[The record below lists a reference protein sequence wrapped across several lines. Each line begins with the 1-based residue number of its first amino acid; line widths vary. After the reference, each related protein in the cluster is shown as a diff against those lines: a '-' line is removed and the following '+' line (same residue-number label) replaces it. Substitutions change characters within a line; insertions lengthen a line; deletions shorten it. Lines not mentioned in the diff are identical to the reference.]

1 MSRPADLTRDN
12 LIEAAIAVFSAKGF
26 EGGSVREITQAANA
40 NQAAINYHFG
50 GKDGLYREVLKASVQ
65 AFAELSPLD
74 IDRLAA
80 MEGPQAVDSFIR
92 TQLKA
97 LNRRDQ
103 LGRFLRIFTWETL
116 SRSPIFADFVASEDL
131 PVFGV
136 AELVVRKF
144 LPADTERADLWI
156 AIFWLLSQV
165 EAFVRP
171 ERLERPPYNLK
182 IDQKLI
188 DHLADR
194 LSVMTVAA
202 LSAWGSD
209 RSADQRRSASP
220 ASQAAPSL

>member
-1 MSRPADLTRDN
+1 MSQAVETTRDG
-12 LIEAAIAVFSAKGF
+12 LIKAAIAVFSAKGF
-26 EGGSVREITQAANA
+26 EGGSIREITQAANA

-74 IDRLAA
+74 AERLAD
-80 MEGPQAVDSFIR
+80 MDGPQAVDTFIR

-116 SRSPIFADFVASEDL
+116 TGSQVFIDFLATEKLPIVGA
-131 PVFGV
+131 

-144 LPADTERADLWI
+144 LPADTERGDLWI
-156 AIFWLLSQV
+156 AIFWLLSQI
-165 EAFVRP
+165 ETFIRP
-171 ERLERPPYNLK
+171 ERLERPPFNLK
-182 IDQKLI
+182 INQTFI
-188 DHLADR
+188 EHLGAR
-194 LSVMTVAA
+194 LSAMTVAA
-202 LSAWGSD
+202 LSTFG
-209 RSADQRRSASP
+209 ADQRRSFSP

>member
-50 GKDGLYREVLKASVQ
+50 GKDGLYREVLKASVRV
-65 AFAELSPLD
+65 FAELSPLD
-74 IDRLAA
+74 ADRLAG
-80 MEGPQAVDSFIR
+80 MNGPQAVDTFIR

-116 SRSPIFADFVASEDL
+116 SRTQVFSDFLATEKLPIFS
-131 PVFGV
+131 V

-144 LPADTERADLWI
+144 LPPDTDRADLWI
-156 AIFWLLSQV
+156 AIFWLLSQI
-165 EAFVRP
+165 ETFIRP

-182 IDQKLI
+182 IDPKLI
-188 DHLADR
+188 EHLADR
-194 LSVMTVAA
+194 LSAMTVAA
-202 LSAWGSD
+202 LSTWGSD
-209 RSADQRRSASP
+209 RAWDQRRSGSP
-220 ASQAAPSL
+220 ASQAAPSS

>member
-1 MSRPADLTRDN
+1 MSQAVETTRDG
-12 LIEAAIAVFSAKGF
+12 LVKAAIAVFSAKGF
-26 EGGSVREITQAANA
+26 EGGSVREITQAATA

-50 GKDGLYREVLKASVQ
+50 GKEGLYREVLKASVQ

-74 IDRLAA
+74 GDRLAA
-80 MEGPQAVDSFIR
+80 MDGPQAVEAFIR
-92 TQLKA
+92 TQLTA

-116 SRSPIFADFVASEDL
+116 SRSQVFTDFLAKEKLPIFAI
-131 PVFGV
+131 

-144 LPADTERADLWI
+144 LPAETEPVDLWI
-156 AIFWLLSQV
+156 AIFWLLSQI
-165 EAFVRP
+165 ETFIRP

-188 DHLADR
+188 DRLGDR
-194 LSVMTVAA
+194 LSGMTVAA
-202 LSAWGSD
+202 LSAWG
-209 RSADQRRSASP
+209 AGQRRSFSP

>member
-1 MSRPADLTRDN
+1 MSQAVESTRDG
-12 LIEAAIAVFSAKGF
+12 LIKAAIGVFSAKGF
-26 EGGSVREITQAANA
+26 EGGSIREITHAANA

-50 GKDGLYREVLKASVQ
+50 GKEGLYREVLKASVQ

-74 IDRLAA
+74 MDRLAA
-80 MEGPQAVDSFIR
+80 MDGPQAVETFIR

-103 LGRFLRIFTWETL
+103 LGRFMRIFTWETL
-116 SRSPIFADFVASEDL
+116 SRSQVFTDFLAEEKL

-136 AELVVRKF
+136 AEIVVRKF
-144 LPADTERADLWI
+144 LPAETKPTDLWI

-165 EAFVRP
+165 ETFIRP

-182 IDQKLI
+182 VDQRLI
-188 DHLADR
+188 DHLGDR
-194 LSVMTVAA
+194 LSEMTIAA
-202 LSAWGSD
+202 LSAWGNHAN
-209 RSADQRRSASP
+209 ADQRRSFSP

>member
-1 MSRPADLTRDN
+1 MSQAVETTRDG
-12 LIEAAIAVFSAKGF
+12 LIKAAIAVFSAKGF

-50 GKDGLYREVLKASVQ
+50 GKEGLYREVLKASVQ

-74 IDRLAA
+74 AERLAA
-80 MEGPQAVDSFIR
+80 MDGPRAVETFIR
-92 TQLKA
+92 TQLQA

-116 SRSPIFADFVASEDL
+116 SRSQVFTDFLAEEKLPI
-131 PVFGV
+131 FGV

-144 LPADTERADLWI
+144 LPAEMEPVDLWI

-165 EAFVRP
+165 ETFIRP

-188 DHLADR
+188 DRLGER
-194 LSVMTVAA
+194 LSGMTVAA
-202 LSAWGSD
+202 LSAWG
-209 RSADQRRSASP
+209 AAQRRSLSP

>member
-1 MSRPADLTRDN
+1 MSRPADLTQDS

-50 GKDGLYREVLKASVQ
+50 GKEGLYREVLKASVH
-65 AFAELSPLD
+65 AFAELNPLD
-74 IDRLAA
+74 VGSIAA
-80 MEGPQAVDSFIR
+80 LDGTRAVDTFIR

-103 LGRFLRIFTWETL
+103 LGRFMRIFTWETL
-116 SRSPIFADFVASEDL
+116 SRTQVFTEFLTTEDL
-131 PVFGV
+131 PIFRV
-136 AELVVRKF
+136 AEMVVRKF
-144 LPADTERADLWI
+144 LPVETERSDLWI
-156 AIFWLLSQV
+156 AIFSLLSQV
-165 EAFVRP
+165 ETFIRP

-182 IDQKLI
+182 VDQKLI

-194 LSVMTVAA
+194 LSAMTVAA
-202 LSAWGSD
+202 LSAWAGGA
-209 RSADQRRSASP
+209 ADQRASASP

>member
-1 MSRPADLTRDN
+1 MSRPAELTRDS

-26 EGGSVREITQAANA
+26 EGGSVREITQAAKA

-50 GKDGLYREVLKASVQ
+50 GKEGLYRAVLKASVQ

-74 IDRLAA
+74 IDRLAD
-80 MEGPQAVDSFIR
+80 MDGPRAVETFIR

-103 LGRFLRIFTWETL
+103 LGRFMRIFTWETL
-116 SRSPIFADFVASEDL
+116 SRTQVFTDFVASENL
-131 PVFGV
+131 PIFGV
-136 AELVVRKF
+136 AEMVVRKF
-144 LPADTERADLWI
+144 LPAETERGDLWI

-165 EAFVRP
+165 ETFIRP

-188 DHLADR
+188 DHLAGR
-194 LSVMTVAA
+194 LSAMTVAA
-202 LSAWGSD
+202 LSAWSSND
-209 RSADQRRSASP
+209 AADQRASGAP

>member
-1 MSRPADLTRDN
+1 MSRPADLTRDS
-12 LIEAAIAVFSAKGF
+12 LVEAAVAVFSAKGF

-50 GKDGLYREVLKASVQ
+50 GKEGLYREVLKASVQ

-74 IDRLAA
+74 ADRLAA
-80 MEGPQAVDSFIR
+80 MDGPQAVDTFIR

-103 LGRFLRIFTWETL
+103 LGRFMRIFTWETL
-116 SRSPIFADFVASEDL
+116 SRTQVFTDFLATEDL
-131 PVFGV
+131 PIFRL

-144 LPADTERADLWI
+144 LPVDTQRADLWI
-156 AIFWLLSQV
+156 AIFWLLSQI
-165 EAFVRP
+165 ETFIRP
-171 ERLERPPYNLK
+171 ERLERLPYGLK

-188 DHLADR
+188 DHLAGR
-194 LSVMTVAA
+194 LSAMTIAA
-202 LSAWGSD
+202 LSAWSSND
-209 RSADQRRSASP
+209 AADQRASGAP